1 MAVICACGS
10 QPSAPRIQRRLPP
23 LPRLR
28 HALAWKAVFHLPKE
42 FTFTA
47 LWAASEDAAAH
58 SRRADMVISRLI
70 MMATGR
76 AMACTVI
83 GRGGDVA
90 SRTRA
95 VATITLSA
103 TATQRRSVGHATCK
117 GPRTDMQRTRH
128 IDTDFGWASPASEHT
143 ARSPGSRKAPNWET
157 SPSILASCPSAQ
169 SVRDA
174 SMKVV
179 AARNEFHSRRLRA
192 GEGRRP
198 HRMRQLGCTP
208 G

>member
-1 MAVICACGS
+1 MAVI
-10 QPSAPRIQRRLPP
+10 
-23 LPRLR
+23 
-28 HALAWKAVFHLPKE
+28 WKAVFHLPKE

-103 TATQRRSVGHATCK
+103 T
-117 GPRTDMQRTRH
+117 
-128 IDTDFGWASPASEHT
+128 
-143 ARSPGSRKAPNWET
+143 GSRKAPNWET

-179 AARNEFHSRRLRA
+179 AARNEFHSRRLGTSFTKNQKKKGTITMRA
-192 GEGRRP
+192 NVRTFGMVHTVCATSFG
-198 HRMRQLGCTP
+198 LCSCTDLDLAVLL
-208 G
+208 